1 MITTFAP
8 MTPST
13 QLRIDTSCPS
23 PGTARLAVIGEIDLS
38 TTDLLRARL
47 LNVLSTLHPHR
58 IEVDLA
64 GVTFM
69 DCGGLTVLIVAGNAA
84 ARAGCQLR
92 ITNPQRL
99 VRRILDLT
107 GLLGVLTA
115 EFDQAPPV
123 ATAAAASVGI
133 LAAA

>member
-13 QLRIDTSCPS
+13 QLCIDTSCPS

-47 LNVLSTLHPHR
+47 LNVLSALHPQR

-64 GVTFM
+64 GVPFM

-123 ATAAAASVGI
+123 ATAAATSVGI